1 MLIDAQVYGFREVN
15 DQSFEDIKITC
26 LAHFA
31 SNLREALTSKQERIR
46 KWWVDSATSYD
57 GNHIN
62 KGSIANY
69 KMFADFFSTHIK
81 YNTKSIVFEETITND
96 PNAFYSVKGHC
107 ASFFGLEY
115 IPATEEHSG
124 YYRYRKDGIR
134 QRCDN
139 VCECFVGEKVP
150 DEEERLRHFDEAF
163 GKGEFPFLTIIII
176 RLGNKDHYFYTVH
189 R

>member
-15 DQSFEDIKITC
+15 DQSFEDVKITC

-46 KWWVDSATSYD
+46 KWWVNSATSYD
-57 GNHIN
+57 GKRTD
-62 KGSIANY
+62 KGSVANY
-69 KMFADFFSTHIK
+69 KIFADLFSTHIK
-81 YNTKSIVFEETITND
+81 YNSKSIVFEETITND

-115 IPATEEHSG
+115 IPATDEHSA

-139 VCECFVGEKVP
+139 VCECFVGEKLP

-163 GKGEFPFLTIIII
+163 GKGEFPFLTITII